1 MDLSGED
8 SIIEDHLNKCR
19 CCFRLLINEHKNID
33 KDIEEK
39 FFLLTQ
45 ISVIS

>member
-1 MDLSGED
+1 MDLCVEESIFED
-8 SIIEDHLNKCR
+8 QINKCR
-19 CCFRLLINEHKNID
+19 CCFRLLINEQKTID

-45 ISVIS
+45 ISVN